1 MFKKFAGIILVGFL
15 WLLVLPISAKAQSEN
30 DLTLMFGG
38 DVMLGRAVRDQIVKR
53 GNNNGAWVL
62 ENLAK
67 SFKAADFAFV
77 NLESPFAPGP
87 ALGYSLVF
95 RADPKHISA
104 LTSAGFDA
112 VSFANNH
119 SRNQGN
125 LGIQTTLDLLRKNKI
140 KIVGAGLNSDTA
152 YQAQYA
158 EAKGQKIALLAFTY
172 NEKTSNTFQN
182 RSTIAGLNT
191 GRMKTEVK
199 KAKASGALVIVSMHV
214 GTEYTL
220 KITSQQKNFARA
232 AIDAGA
238 DLVIGQHPHWVQPV
252 EKYKGKAIIYSL
264 GNLVFDQPWSKET
277 QEGAVAKVITSNGK
291 ISKIQILPIKIDYA
305 AKPRW
310 MNPVEAS
317 RVLKRI
323 GLAGGVINL

>member
-1 MFKKFAGIILVGFL
+1 MLKKFSAVILVGFL
-15 WLLVLPISAKAQSEN
+15 WLLLLPISAKAQSEN

-38 DVMLGRAVRDQIVKR
+38 DVMLGRAVRDKIVKR
-53 GNNNGAWVL
+53 GDNKGAWVL

-67 SFKAADFAFV
+67 DFKAADFAFV

-87 ALGYSLVF
+87 ALGYSLIF

-104 LTSAGFDA
+104 LTSAGIDA
-112 VSFANNH
+112 ISFANNH

-125 LGIQTTLDLLRKNKI
+125 LGIQTTLDLLKKNNI
-140 KIVGAGLNSDTA
+140 KVAGAGLNSDAA
-152 YQAQYA
+152 YQAHYTVIKNQR
-158 EAKGQKIALLAFTY
+158 IALLAFTY
-172 NEKTSNTFQN
+172 NEKNLNSFQN
-182 RSTIAGLNT
+182 RPTIAGMNI

-199 KAKASGALVIVSMHV
+199 RAKASGALVIVSMHA

-220 KITSQQKNFARA
+220 KITSQQKNFAHA

-252 EKYKGKAIIYSL
+252 EKYKGRAIIYSL
-264 GNLVFDQPWSKET
+264 GNLVFDQPWSRET
-277 QEGAVAKVITSNGK
+277 QEGAVAKVLTHNGK
-291 ISKIQILPIKIDYA
+291 INKIQILPVKIDYG

-310 MNPVEAS
+310 MNQAEAS
-317 RVLKRI
+317 PVLKRI
-323 GLAGGVINL
+323 GLTGGIIN